1 MAVNRKDITDKM
13 QQLQTALTNGD
24 AEYIDM
30 LDEYGRLLLKLYSTI
45 K

>member
-1 MAVNRKDITDKM
+1 MAINRKDIPDKM

-30 LDEYGRLLLKLYSTI
+30 LDEYVELYELLMKGE
-45 K
+45 